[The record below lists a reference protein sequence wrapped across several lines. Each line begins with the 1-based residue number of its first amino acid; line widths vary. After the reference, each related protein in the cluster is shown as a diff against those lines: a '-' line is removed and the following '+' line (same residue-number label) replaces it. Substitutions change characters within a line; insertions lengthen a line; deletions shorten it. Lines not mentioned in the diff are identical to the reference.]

1 MGGVE
6 RHPLIRIAAGVVRHV
21 GAALGVALA
30 VATLAFIAIQTA
42 PGDIALRVAEAR
54 YGDRID
60 FSTAEE
66 IRKAAGFDQPVIVQ
80 YARWIGSIAT
90 GDLGRSTVTNRPVL
104 GEVLRGI
111 APTLSIAMLGV
122 GAALLGSLI
131 LGVIAGINQ
140 GGLFDRLFLGLA
152 AFVSSIPPFLIGV
165 MLVLIFA
172 IRLQWLPAAGKSLP
186 GYFVLPSLTLAIALL
201 PEMSRIVRNS
211 VVRTMQDFYV
221 TYGRVKGQSWLRIIF
236 RHALRPTLVP
246 IVAYFGPLIANMIGG
261 MIIIDVLFN
270 LGGLGSELVQ
280 AVLAADIPMALGTG
294 LFIGVL
300 VVVVNGLTDVA
311 VTLLDPRRATKV
323 EAA

>member
-6 RHPLIRIAAGVVRHV
+6 RHYPTRIVAGVIRHV

-122 GAALLGSLI
+122 GAALFGSLI

-172 IRLQWLPAAGKSLP
+172 IRLQWLPAAGKTLP

-261 MIIIDVLFN
+261 MVIIDVLFN

-311 VTLLDPRRATKV
+311 VTLLDPRRATKI
-323 EAA
+323 ETA